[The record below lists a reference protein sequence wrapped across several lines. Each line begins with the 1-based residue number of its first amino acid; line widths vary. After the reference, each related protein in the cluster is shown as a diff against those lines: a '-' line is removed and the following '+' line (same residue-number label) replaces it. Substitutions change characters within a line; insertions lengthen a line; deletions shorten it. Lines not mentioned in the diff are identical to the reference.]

1 MDLAM
6 VKREQ
11 GETLR
16 KYMWCF
22 FDKRATV
29 VDVTDKEVIDLFEDG
44 LYPSHLRRLRSRPP
58 QVHHPSRRYD
68 HLMGG

>member
-6 VKREQ
+6 VKLEQ

-16 KYMWCF
+16 KYMQRF

-29 VDVTDKEVIDLFEDG
+29 VDVSDKEALTSSKTVSTTVAASKTSVDAAQA
-44 LYPSHLRRLRSRPP
+44 PSPTSRT
-58 QVHHPSRRYD
+58 
-68 HLMGG
+68 

>member
-1 MDLAM
+1 MELAM
-6 VKREQ
+6 VKLEQ

-29 VDVTDKEVIDLFEDG
+29 VDVTDKEVIDLFQDD
-44 LYPSHLRRLRSRPP
+44 LYHRRTFEASVAAARAPLLS
-58 QVHHPSRRYD
+58 SKT
-68 HLMGG
+68 